1 MARADLLKK
10 LFSSFKQEDKDSFYK
25 VASEIIEDERKKNH
39 GILADDLRMILNGNY
54 QPKRSMS
61 SFSSNTPKDNDK
73 EIPLVEV
80 IYPEKYFSD
89 LIITDE
95 KTMQLDQ
102 IIKEFNNWDVLM
114 SNGVFPTRRVL
125 FYGPPGCGKTLAAH
139 AIAGE
144 IGIPMLY
151 VRFDALI
158 SSYLGETAGNIRKV
172 FF

>member
-1 MARADLLKK
+1 CNHIKNKCKLERSNIMARADLLKK

-89 LIITDE
+89 L
-95 KTMQLDQ
+95 
-102 IIKEFNNWDVLM
+102 
-114 SNGVFPTRRVL
+114 
-125 FYGPPGCGKTLAAH
+125 
-139 AIAGE
+139 
-144 IGIPMLY
+144 
-151 VRFDALI
+151 
-158 SSYLGETAGNIRKV
+158 
-172 FF
+172 